1 MVSERQETK
10 NERRR
15 RRWATHKNVTHLERE
30 RDREK
35 NKRRERNTQKW
46 VQNGCMNK

>member
-30 RDREK
+30 REI
-35 NKRRERNTQKW
+35 ERKTKDASGIHK
-46 VQNGCMNK
+46 NGCKTGV